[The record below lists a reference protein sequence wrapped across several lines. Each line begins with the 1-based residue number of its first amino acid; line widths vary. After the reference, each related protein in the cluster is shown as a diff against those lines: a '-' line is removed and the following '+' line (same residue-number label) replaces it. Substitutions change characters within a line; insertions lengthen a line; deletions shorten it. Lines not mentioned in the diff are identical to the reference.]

1 VIDDETRERAEDLL
15 DHEGHLG
22 EAALVALADGVELE
36 PGLGAHAE
44 RCEHC
49 AARLADAA
57 LASIELG
64 AVLREHAGA
73 QAQASEQRAAS
84 FATVARPPR
93 WALAAATLLVVVGS
107 LPELASGAAWIAGAR
122 LSAQMAK
129 RALRSLV
136 GLAGEPEAALA
147 TGLSLV
153 GLGVVVALV
162 ATRWAKS
169 TMERGAKHELA

>member
-1 VIDDETRERAEDLL
+1 VSDDETKREPEDLL

-22 EAALVALADGVELE
+22 EAALAALADGVELE

-44 RCEHC
+44 RCERC

-57 LASIELG
+57 LLTIELG
-64 AVLREHAGA
+64 AALREHAA
-73 QAQASEQRAAS
+73 RERASEHH
-84 FATVARPPR
+84 VARLAVTRPPG
-93 WALAAATLLVVVGS
+93 WALALASLLVVVGS
-107 LPELASGAAWIAGAR
+107 LPELASGAQWIAAAR

-147 TGLSLV
+147 TGLLLL
-153 GLGVVVALV
+153 GLGVGVVLV
-162 ATRWAKS
+162 ATRWAKG